1 MPNSTTTLRN
11 GLKILQVLKQ
21 TSGLRL
27 TEITQILQLNKTTV
41 YRTLTTLV
49 ELNYL
54 KKIDH
59 RYSLV
64 HQENN
69 LATTVNSANIAI
81 PLPKDIS
88 TKFKTTAFIGVLNH
102 ENVVIT
108 QVLPV
113 NNGFDEFKV
122 LGNSTPVNLS
132 ALGKAI
138 AAFLSSH
145 EQHTILQQLS
155 FNSGTKYTLSDRLTF
170 QKNLQIINQK
180 GFALDDEESTLGI
193 RCLAVPIFR
202 EQKVVA
208 ALGISG
214 TFERLPRNKLHQMAQ
229 ELIRCSQQITNEFF

>member
-1 MPNSTTTLRN
+1 MPNSTTTLKN
-11 GLKILQVLKQ
+11 GLKILQLLKQ

-27 TEITQILQLNKTTV
+27 TEIAQTLQLNKTTA
-41 YRTLTTLV
+41 YRTLSALI
-49 ELNYL
+49 ELDYI

-59 RYSLV
+59 HYSLV
-64 HQENN
+64 HQENYN
-69 LATTVNSANIAI
+69 VTTERSPVIAI
-81 PLPKDIS
+81 PLTNDIS
-88 TKFKTTAFIGVLNH
+88 IKFQTTAFIGVLNQ

-108 QVLPV
+108 QVLPIDR
-113 NNGFDEFKV
+113 GFDEFKV

-138 AAFLSSH
+138 VAFLPSR
-145 EQHTILQQLS
+145 QQQDILQQLS
-155 FNSGTKYTLSDRLTF
+155 FNSGTKYTLTDRLTF

-202 EQKVVA
+202 DQKVVA

-229 ELIRCSQQITNEFF
+229 DLIRCSQQITNEFF